1 MGVFVNQFSIVEGAD
16 GVFTLRV
23 SGKYVCRCFS
33 YDDAIRAYEDCLLI
47 QESKNQGRKKK

>member
-1 MGVFVNQFSIVEGAD
+1 MNRFSIDESAD

-33 YDDAIRAYEDCLLI
+33 YDDAIRAYEDYLLI
-47 QESKNQGRKKK
+47 QESKKQGGQKYGK